1 MSHPALMPPNERP
14 MKLRFR
20 SKNLRPLALLM
31 AAFAIYCTAD
41 SLSPKRAFCDEN
53 RAEDIVK
60 KIISGEKIQQEK
72 PEARPAPPPPKE
84 PAIQKKEP
92 SPAEKKP
99 LPQEKAVPQ
108 LPPQKKREPLP
119 QEMPLRK
126 KSETAAPSIKD
137 EGDAVETVSGE
148 EKPVPPKDQ
157 KKKSTAKG
165 QASADEALYKSG
177 IDFFNANLFEASIKS
192 FEELKSKHKESPRLH
207 SALIYSGKAYM
218 RLGNF
223 SKASEEL
230 SAVPSESGE
239 YPASLYHLA
248 DAQIGLGKK
257 DDAIATLYRLS
268 TQYPQTSLAD
278 DALIQLSRIFLQEQK
293 GHQALEAAVK
303 VIRHY
308 GDRETI
314 DDAYFMIGQ
323 IYEKDPV
330 LRDVEVS
337 RKIYRIFI
345 QKADDGEKH
354 FADSPLLRR
363 VKRELKSLEKRYFR
377 HER

>member
-1 MSHPALMPPNERP
+1 MTL
-14 MKLRFR
+14 
-20 SKNLRPLALLM
+20 
-31 AAFAIYCTAD
+31 AIYSAAE
-41 SLSPKRAFCDEN
+41 LLLQKRASCDEN

-60 KIISGEKIQQEK
+60 KIIGGEKIQQEEPK
-72 PEARPAPPPPKE
+72 TKPAPQIPEKSQ
-84 PAIQKKEP
+84 IQKKDPAPIEKKPVPQEKLTPQVLPPKKAEP
-92 SPAEKKP
+92 SPGDITPKK
-99 LPQEKAVPQ
+99 E
-108 LPPQKKREPLP
+108 
-119 QEMPLRK
+119 
-126 KSETAAPSIKD
+126 SETAVPSIKE
-137 EGDAVETVSGE
+137 EGDAAETIPKE
-148 EKPVPPKDQ
+148 EKSVITKDR
-157 KKKSTAKG
+157 KKKSDAKG

-177 IDFFNANLFEASIKS
+177 IDFFNANLFDASIKS
-192 FEELKSKHKESPRLH
+192 FDELKSKHKESPRLH

-230 SAVPSESGE
+230 LAVPAGSGE

-248 DAQIGLGKK
+248 EAQIGMGKK

-278 DALIQLSRIFLQEQK
+278 DALVHLSQIFLQEKK

-303 VIRHY
+303 IIRHY

-323 IYEKDPV
+323 IYEKDPL

-345 QKADDGEKH
+345 QKAENGDTY

>member
-1 MSHPALMPPNERP
+1 MSHRALIPPDIGT
-14 MKLRFR
+14 MKLPIQV
-20 SKNLRPLALLM
+20 KYVRPIACIIMAL
-31 AAFAIYCTAD
+31 AIYSAAE
-41 SLSPKRAFCDEN
+41 LLLQKRASCDEN

-60 KIISGEKIQQEK
+60 KIIGGEKIQQEEPK
-72 PEARPAPPPPKE
+72 TKPAPQIPKE
-84 PAIQKKEP
+84 PPIQKKEP
-92 SPAEKKP
+92 APVAKKP
-99 LPQEKAVPQ
+99 VPQEKLAPQ
-108 LPPQKKREPLP
+108 VLPPKKAEPSPGDLAP
-119 QEMPLRK
+119 K
-126 KSETAAPSIKD
+126 KNSETAVPSIKD
-137 EGDAVETVSGE
+137 EGDAAETIPKE
-148 EKPVPPKDQ
+148 EKSAITKDR
-157 KKKSTAKG
+157 KKKSDAKG

-207 SALIYSGKAYM
+207 NALIYSGKAYM

-223 SKASEEL
+223 SKATEEL
-230 SAVPSESGE
+230 SSVPSESGE

-248 DAQIGLGKK
+248 EAQIGMGKK

-278 DALIQLSRIFLQEQK
+278 DALVHLSQIFLQEKK

-303 VIRHY
+303 IIRHY

-323 IYEKDPV
+323 IYEKDPM

-345 QKADDGEKH
+345 QKAEDGDKY
-354 FADSPLLRR
+354 FSDSPLLRR

>member
-1 MSHPALMPPNERP
+1 
-14 MKLRFR
+14 MKLHIQLK
-20 SKNLRPLALLM
+20 SLRAILLLM
-31 AAFAIYCTAD
+31 MAVALFCAGESLTLTEAI
-41 SLSPKRAFCDEN
+41 CDEN
-53 RAEDIVK
+53 RAEEIVK
-60 KIISGEKIQQEK
+60 KIIGGEKIQQAPIPESK
-72 PEARPAPPPPKE
+72 PVPTPPRESEIK
-84 PAIQKKEP
+84 KKE
-92 SPAEKKP
+92 SAPAEKKP
-99 LPQEKAVPQ
+99 PHQEKAEPQ
-108 LPPQKKREPLP
+108 VIPQKKAGPSP
-119 QEMPLRK
+119 HDDISKK
-126 KSETAAPSIKD
+126 KSETPVPSIKD
-137 EGDAVETVSGE
+137 EGDAAEMLSRE
-148 EKPVPPKDQ
+148 EKPSGAKDK
-157 KKKSTAKG
+157 KKKSDAKG

-192 FEELKSKHKESPRLH
+192 FEELKSKYKESPRLH
-207 SALIYSGKAYM
+207 SALIYSGKAHM

-223 SKASEEL
+223 ARASEEL
-230 SAVPSESGE
+230 SAVPAESGE

-248 DAQIGLGKK
+248 ESQFGLGKK

-278 DALIQLSRIFLQEQK
+278 DALLHLSKIFLQEQK

-303 VIRHY
+303 IIRY
-308 GDRETI
+308 YPDRETI
-314 DDAYFMIGQ
+314 DDAFFMIGQ

-345 QKADDGEKH
+345 QKAEDGDKY
-354 FADSPLLRR
+354 FADSPILRR